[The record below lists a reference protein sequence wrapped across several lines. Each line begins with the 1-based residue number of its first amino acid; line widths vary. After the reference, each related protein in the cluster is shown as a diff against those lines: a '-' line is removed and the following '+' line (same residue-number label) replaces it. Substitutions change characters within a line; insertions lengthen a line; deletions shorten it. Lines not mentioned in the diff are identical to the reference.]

1 MVAIGTVGLAVFLYI
16 EVPKGFFPQQDTG
29 RLNGNI
35 IADQSIS
42 FQAMQ
47 QKIARLAAIAKQDP
61 GVDTVL
67 IFTGGGGGTTTN
79 TGRVFIALKPLAV
92 AQGERRSDH
101 QPVATEAR
109 GRTRCDAVLCRPC
122 RTCASAA
129 ARAPRSTNTPS
140 TATACRP

>member
-1 MVAIGTVGLAVFLYI
+1 MSAACAWVLDHSLLVLMVAIGTVGLAVFLYI

-35 IADQSIS
+35 IADQAIS

-79 TGRVFIALKPLAV
+79 TGRVFIASSRWP
-92 AQGERRSDH
+92 G
-101 QPVATEAR
+101 AR
-109 GRTRCDAVLCRPC
+109 
-122 RTCASAA
+122 
-129 ARAPRSTNTPS
+129 
-140 TATACRP
+140 